1 MKRLIEVFTTI
12 GKHQSYFK
20 NIIILLILSRLM
32 FLEDN
37 QLALI
42 AEIIAS
48 LAVIAVGKDGDNT

>member
-1 MKRLIEVFTTI
+1 MKRLIEVFATL
-12 GKHQSYFK
+12 GKHQSYLK

-48 LAVIAVGKDGDNT
+48 LAVIAVGKGGDNT

>member
-1 MKRLIEVFTTI
+1 VKRLIEVFATL
-12 GKHQSYFK
+12 GKHQSYLK

-48 LAVIAVGKDGDNT
+48 LAVIAVGKGGDNT